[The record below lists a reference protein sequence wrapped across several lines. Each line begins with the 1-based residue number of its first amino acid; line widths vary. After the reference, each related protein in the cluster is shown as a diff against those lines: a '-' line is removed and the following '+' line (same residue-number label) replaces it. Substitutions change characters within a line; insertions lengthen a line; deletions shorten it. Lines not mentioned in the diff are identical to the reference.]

1 MRYLLAILPL
11 LFLLSM
17 FSCEPK
23 DEVLTTDPGAILEF
37 SQDTVLFDTVFV
49 TQGSVTKRLKVY
61 NPNKKAVRISNI
73 TLVGAA
79 ASPYNL
85 IINGQETIVRNNLEL
100 RGKDS
105 LYILV
110 KVNINPNDV
119 NLPFLV
125 ADSILFETNGQR
137 QTIKL
142 VAYGQN
148 AVFHRKET
156 IGTTTWTSD
165 LPHVLLD
172 TVLLREGAT
181 LTINKGA
188 RIVAGSKGVLLIN
201 GTLNVNGTPEERVTF
216 IGYRREPEYVRA
228 PGQWEG
234 IRILTKSSNNSIKY
248 ADIRNT
254 TYGLRIGNPGKG
266 GTLVEGC
273 IISHAFLDGI
283 IAFTSD
289 VQVIN
294 SLIYNCGQ
302 FGFGG
307 LGGGNYEVLYS
318 TIVNYNNSLPREN
331 SAFVVTDY
339 IPDTEIKDKPTS
351 LRLVNTIVYSD
362 NFSAEDEL
370 LLDVKEGTGLDIAN
384 NLLRT
389 AKYKD
394 ALNRNGNILNKEPKF
409 KDIGKFIF
417 RLDTLSPASNAARV
431 LPTITKDITGTN
443 RHATTPDIGA
453 YERTID

>member
-11 LFLLSM
+11 LCLLSIVG
-17 FSCEPK
+17 CEPK

-49 TQGSVTKRLKVY
+49 TQGSVTRRLKVY
-61 NPNKKAVRISNI
+61 NRNNKAVRISNI
-73 TLVGAA
+73 TLAGAE

-85 IINGQETIVRNNLEL
+85 IINGQETIVKNNLEL
-100 RGKDS
+100 RGQDS

-110 KVNINPNDV
+110 KVNINPSDK

-125 ADSILFETNGQR
+125 ADSILFDTNGQR

-172 TVLLREGAT
+172 TVFLPQGAT
-181 LTINKGA
+181 LTIEPGTK
-188 RIVAGSKGVLLIN
+188 IFAGSKGVLLVN
-201 GTLNVNGTPEERVTF
+201 GTLKANGTPENRISF
-216 IGYRREPEYVRA
+216 SGYRREPEYQRA

-234 IRILTKSSNNSIKY
+234 IRILTQSSDNSIKY
-248 ADIRNT
+248 TDIRNT
-254 TYGLRIGNPGKG
+254 TYGLRIGNPGKS

-273 IISHAFLDGI
+273 IIAHAFLDGI

-289 VQVIN
+289 VQVVN
-294 SLIYNCGQ
+294 TLIYNCGQ

-318 TIVNYNNSLPREN
+318 TIVNYNNTLPRQN
-331 SAFVVTDY
+331 PAFVITDY
-339 IPDTEIKDKPTS
+339 IPETEIKDKPTS
-351 LRLVNTIVYSD
+351 LRLINSIVYSD
-362 NFSAEDEL
+362 DYSMEDEL
-370 LLDVKEGTGLDIAN
+370 LLDVGATATIEIAN

-389 AKYKD
+389 ALYADELKD
-394 ALNRNGNILNKEPKF
+394 TDNILNKEPKF
-409 KDIGKFIF
+409 KEPGKYNFQ
-417 RLDTLSPASNAARV
+417 LDTLSPASGAARV
-431 LPTITKDITGTN
+431 LPTIGKDLTGKTRSTTK
-443 RHATTPDIGA
+443 PDIGA
-453 YERTID
+453 YERIID